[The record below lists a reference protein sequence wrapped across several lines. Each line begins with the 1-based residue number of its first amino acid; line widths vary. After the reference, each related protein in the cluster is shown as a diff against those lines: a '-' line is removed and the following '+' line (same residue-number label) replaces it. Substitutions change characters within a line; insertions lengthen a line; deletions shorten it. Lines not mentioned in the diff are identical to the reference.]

1 MRVMQGPT
9 FWFNIQMDRVITY
22 FYQHYYKKP
31 VLNWMGLQFVFDK
44 VNLGSWTGF
53 NPTHKTENVN
63 GKVHF
68 DGNAKSIL
76 RYFTNLKRFLL
87 WCMPWYLSN
96 FFTWSSTYYLFNIKV
111 TIGKA
116 ILITSYKYKTCIF
129 CIILFK

>member
-1 MRVMQGPT
+1 MQGPT

-76 RYFTNLKRFLL
+76 QYFTNLKIFTLMYAMVSVKFLHTIFNL
-87 WCMPWYLSN
+87 
-96 FFTWSSTYYLFNIKV
+96 YLFNIKV